1 MRIEVL
7 KKLIKGANQFSRIK
21 LYAKKSTGGK
31 INLWVYKNY
40 ERKSLKLLPIQI
52 NNKIMQEEYALVK
65 KAIDIRN
72 SMEAIEGDSVMSM
85 AKKLPVSIVLEE
97 WINHYTF
104 IHSKNGAKLAKT
116 KFLKANDDIP
126 VGSVNRKSI
135 IKMMDMM
142 RKQNVHTNYVRNI
155 ASRIR
160 AFCNWAEQRGYMNAV
175 DTRKLLPPE
184 QFGEVRAL
192 NEKELRQLA
201 ATPCKKFPDI
211 KDLFMLGVYTAQ
223 RLGEMKNYTFA
234 MLYNKEIRTRQGK
247 TGKFIKIPLSK
258 NALNI
263 MRELK
268 ARRESE
274 GLNTG
279 EKDKMFRLPANM
291 HIYRH
296 FKKWL
301 EAAGLD
307 RNRITPYNSRST
319 AISLLINKGVPEAV
333 TQELANHADPRVTA
347 RYYRQIDDSKKRAA
361 VNLIPSF

>member
-7 KKLIKGANQFSRIK
+7 KKLIGSANQFSKMK
-21 LYAKKSTGGK
+21 LYAKQSTGGK

-40 ERKSLKLLPIQI
+40 ERKSLKLPPIQI
-52 NNKIMQEEYALVK
+52 NNKTAKEEYALVK
-65 KAIDIRN
+65 KAVDMRN
-72 SMEAIEGDSVMSM
+72 SMETVGDSLI
-85 AKKLPVSIVLEE
+85 AKKLPVSVVLEE
-97 WINHYTF
+97 WINHYTS
-104 IHSKNGAKLAKT
+104 IYTKNGAKLT
-116 KFLKANDDIP
+116 KFKFLNANGDML
-126 VGSVNRKSI
+126 VNDVDRKSI

-142 RKQNVHTNYVRNI
+142 KKQNYHTNYIRNI

-160 AFCNWAEQRGYMNAV
+160 AFCNWAEQRGYMSIV

-184 QFGEVRAL
+184 QFGEVKAL
-192 NEKELRQLA
+192 NEKELKLLA
-201 ATPCKKFPDI
+201 ATPCEKCPDI

-234 MLYNKEIRTRQGK
+234 ILYNGEIRVRQGK

-263 MRELK
+263 MKELK
-268 ARRESE
+268 KRRASE
-274 GLNTG
+274 GMNTG
-279 EKDKMFRLPANM
+279 EKDKMFRLPVSVY
-291 HIYRH
+291 IYKY
-296 FKKWL
+296 FKEWL

-333 TQELANHADPRVTA
+333 TQELANHADPRITS

-361 VNLIPSF
+361 LDLIPAF